1 MQQPPSPPSLLLTLV
16 LGLWIVV
23 GPSPAL
29 AVTTT
34 PDNTLGQSLVYP
46 KDANILLGALF
57 PIHTR
62 QRDVATG
69 VNVCGELQDEEG
81 IQPLEAMLYTLD
93 QINEDPDL
101 LPGVKLG
108 ALVMDSCN
116 APNLALN
123 QTLGFIKG
131 YLAGHNKYHQSEFTC
146 GDGSA
151 PTYRGGEFDK
161 VVGVIGGQQSSVSV
175 QMASVLR
182 VIELPQIS
190 YLSTSA
196 TLSNKDRYPFFL
208 RTVPSDTTQAQAI
221 LRVLQDF
228 KWTYASIVYSSG
240 EYGEG
245 GFHQLLKKASEYN
258 VCFPT
263 PHHRLSSDDSEDDY
277 KRVVTALI
285 KGKANVVVVFAEKQ
299 VALRLLETVR
309 LRGQQNR
316 FLWLGS
322 DGWSSSSL
330 MNVEAVAEGAIS
342 VQPLIRSLPGFDEYF
357 TNLTPVTNTRNPWFT
372 EYWQHLGCALDAPT
386 CPSVGENYRQVP
398 WLHFVRDSVIA
409 FAHALHTMWE
419 DKCKGRKGLCEAMV
433 HNGHIHGQDLYNHLL
448 NVQFPD
454 VSNST
459 FRFVSSGSGPA
470 RYSVLNYQH
479 DDHYAYS
486 WTKVGT
492 YTNTTGATAELHL
505 DMDSVKY
512 RDSQDFPESSCGI
525 PCKPGQ
531 AKILMTDKCCWYC
544 KNCQSYQYLNT
555 TTQLC
560 VDCGEC
566 MKPEVGQ
573 EKCVDKEEKFID
585 YKNRWAITSLAFASI
600 GIFSTV
606 LVGVIFWVHLDTPV
620 IKASSRELSYIL
632 LGGIF
637 FSFVMSFVIV
647 APPSRMTCGLT
658 RFFLGFIYTVCYA
671 AILTKT
677 NRISRIFNQN
687 ITKSQ
692 KAKFTSPFSQVVIV
706 SLLVSVEVIINVVW
720 LLMHNP
726 DIKYM
731 CDRASDFRTRICGGL
746 DDYTYIV
753 GLIYPSLLVL
763 LCTLYAIKTRKCPD
777 GFNEARYIAFTN
789 YTTCLIWL
797 VFVPLYLSTGS
808 SDDIRIVTLAMFLSL
823 GGFVQLGCLFFPKV
837 YIVLFKPEKNT
848 RDVIMSVKRNSYPVD
863 TSFKT
868 SGRFPSLPLQERPA
882 LQSSPAIF
890 FHNGAM
896 DSPLETQKHPA
907 KAAAISAGATGTV
920 VLCPPRHTSKT
931 LPPLST
937 ETPRRASKMFL
948 SVIQNKDS
956 DPPAF

>member
-69 VNVCGELQDEEG
+69 VNDEEG

-285 KGKANVVVVFAEKQ
+285 KGKAN
-299 VALRLLETVR
+299 
-309 LRGQQNR
+309 
-316 FLWLGS
+316 
-322 DGWSSSSL
+322 
-330 MNVEAVAEGAIS
+330 
-342 VQPLIRSLPGFDEYF
+342 
-357 TNLTPVTNTRNPWFT
+357 
-372 EYWQHLGCALDAPT
+372 
-386 CPSVGENYRQVP
+386 
-398 WLHFVRDSVIA
+398 
-409 FAHALHTMWE
+409 
-419 DKCKGRKGLCEAMV
+419 
-433 HNGHIHGQDLYNHLL
+433 
-448 NVQFPD
+448 D

-658 RFFLGFIYTVCYA
+658 RFFSASSTPSATPPSPPRPTLGFRGIFS
-671 AILTKT
+671 
-677 NRISRIFNQN
+677 RISQ
-687 ITKSQ
+687 KSPEGE
-692 KAKFTSPFSQVVIV
+692 AKFTSPFSQVVIV